1 MVDECSFIELI
12 IHGNGNWLYAY
23 HALLKGPLDL
33 EALRL
38 SLHSLLLNPTLSVH
52 NLRVTTQKLIWQ
64 CSVFRTAL
72 LFVMKQKKTRS
83 WFTKS
88 ENFVCIKHS
97 RPLFRQFRRQKQW
110 NFALLFIW
118 MTNAMSRARVIQQVI
133 AYWLST
139 TAHSNS
145 TASW

>member
-64 CSVFRTAL
+64 CSVFRTTL
-72 LFVMKQKKTRS
+72 LFVMK
-83 WFTKS
+83 
-88 ENFVCIKHS
+88 E
-97 RPLFRQFRRQKQW
+97 KQD
-110 NFALLFIW
+110 ALLVYQKRKFCLHEAFKTLILAIPA
-118 MTNAMSRARVIQQVI
+118 TKTVETCAFVYLKNEHNVAK
-133 AYWLST
+133 
-139 TAHSNS
+139 
-145 TASW
+145 